1 MEGRILR
8 EIYDDNLKE
17 KIRLKLLEN
26 GKIVFTVVPV
36 GKMEDNIMCMEKPML
51 AHIRL
56 TSRCNLNCSYCY
68 AHDNSETEDMS
79 DEQVVQ
85 LIDLCNK
92 KGVMNITWTG
102 GEPLLRDIFIQA
114 VNRANRY
121 GINQTV
127 LTNGLKINELELEK
141 IPKENINFQ
150 ISLNNVWENPGYI
163 QLVLENSK
171 KLVENSYNVI
181 ISVMLKVVDIS
192 EVRQLLETLVKYSIP
207 SVRFGVEVFVG
218 GLKNEDVSLYESDI
232 KKMFGNFCT
241 DFSTDAV
248 PKRFWNLP
256 LIKSISVQHPVSF
269 RFFIPGIRKSTT
281 MYICTVSFPVQ
292 DLLLIIRSGKER
304 KTSFSEWKSCG
315 ISLRVNFSQ
324 DCSHSFKT
332 DSCIFQLPVKNC
344 AILMNGLNSGIPF
357 IKRIGALMS
366 KKLSMALAMPLN
378 IWAGILIRSPY
389 RIAVSCQ

>member
-36 GKMEDNIMCMEKPML
+36 GKMEDNIMCIEKPML

-232 KKMFGNFCT
+232 KKMFGNLYELREEYKNRINIFYQFDKMT
-241 DFSTDAV
+241 FINTGF
-248 PKRFWNLP
+248 PKRFLMCEAGTTQIYIDNNGDVYPCP
-256 LIKSISVQHPVSF
+256 LFKSNREFYCGNV
-269 RFFIPGIRKSTT
+269 
-281 MYICTVSFPVQ
+281 
-292 DLLLIIRSGKER
+292 
-304 KTSFSEWKSCG
+304 FSASWEELWKSEPMQKFRMVQECKDCNYQCSVWCRALLYAKNK
-315 ISLRVNFSQ
+315 SLYGKSPY
-324 DCSHSFKT
+324 CLK
-332 DSCIFQLPVKNC
+332 
-344 AILMNGLNSGIPF
+344 GLNE
-357 IKRIGALMS
+357 R
-366 KKLSMALAMPLN
+366 
-378 IWAGILIRSPY
+378 
-389 RIAVSCQ
+389 